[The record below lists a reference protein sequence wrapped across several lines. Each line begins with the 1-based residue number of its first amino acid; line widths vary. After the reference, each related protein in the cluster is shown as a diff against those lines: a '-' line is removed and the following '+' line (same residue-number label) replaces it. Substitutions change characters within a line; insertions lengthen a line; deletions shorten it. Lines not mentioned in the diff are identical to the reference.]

1 MSTKDKHVVG
11 LTWFM
16 LSPKSAEC
24 LKTAGKAMVG
34 DFFHT
39 ENQVLMS
46 LKVRSKISSFNS

>member
-39 ENQVLMS
+39 ENQVPMS